1 MFENTDVMIERER
14 EDMTNKVFSQIKE
27 TANAMSRALNN
38 KERRKYN
45 EKRNL

>member
-27 TANAMSRALNN
+27 TANAMNKALNT
-38 KERRKYN
+38 KEQ
-45 EKRNL
+45 EEV

>member
-27 TANAMSRALNN
+27 TANAMSEAIN
-38 KERRKYN
+38 N
-45 EKRNL
+45 EKQEEV